1 VLCGVFAACVTP
13 SLPQLWGQPALSSRA
28 VARWGFDS
36 PRDRE
41 SLRLAGLRRHS
52 MVGTTSVGML
62 RRHRVSR
69 WGERQGRKLLERGL
83 VGCLTRGWVAATAAS
98 RWVRISG
105 MTCSVLPIRD
115 SQPHWQLARRWPLS
129 VRAAGLT
136 VTLCP
141 ATCSLT
147 EMVTG
152 HLRSVGNGRTY
163 PLGKPVTKLPVWL
176 HACIRRSGLVR
187 QVGCRQM
194 RLRRYLVVAGSAA
207 DGRTVGDLDLGEDVW
222 ISLVIR
228 DGQPVAVQGAT
239 TLRAGD
245 EILALTDPDHTP
257 DPAAVFTNPRSS

>member
-1 VLCGVFAACVTP
+1 VDPSKRLEPCSGGMRRHVRPQLSPKAKPSRPSCRVAARPLDAALHALALALHFHPSALCGTGLILNHGSAAHRRAIARLRSSHHTVAVAVM
-13 SLPQLWGQPALSSRA
+13 GPALSSRA
-28 VARWGFDS
+28 MARRGFDS
-36 PRDRE
+36 PRDRDP
-41 SLRLAGLRRHS
+41 RLAGLRRHS
-52 MVGTTSVGML
+52 TVGTTSVGVL

-163 PLGKPVTKLPVWL
+163 PLGKPVTKLPAQSM
-176 HACIRRSGLVR
+176 HAS
-187 QVGCRQM
+187 
-194 RLRRYLVVAGSAA
+194 
-207 DGRTVGDLDLGEDVW
+207 
-222 ISLVIR
+222 
-228 DGQPVAVQGAT
+228 VAVAWVA
-239 TLRAGD
+239 R
-245 EILALTDPDHTP
+245 
-257 DPAAVFTNPRSS
+257 